1 MAKFDAFAVD
11 TAVLLDEDRVMISK
25 LVAKSAEE
33 QAGYSATDDERRK
46 EEIAMRWHATRRSF
60 DEGAFCDGDE
70 EGWKAYV
77 NGGLVF
83 GVAEVAKLWSTEQF
97 LFSHIENKL
106 MFQEAQPYATAQ
118 QQQAAAQ
125 PDAQP
130 AAEAKEGGAEPAA
143 AQPAQPAQPP
153 VDVFKEL
160 SKKQTRGRVSLR
172 VTKKP
177 KKAVFKQNQ
186 NIVIK
191 GRPIADVD
199 YQNLRSEA
207 ERINQ
212 QPIPLLF
219 KSKNSSEK
227 QRNRFTVNY

>member
-1 MAKFDAFAVD
+1 M
-11 TAVLLDEDRVMISK
+11 
-25 LVAKSAEE
+25 
-33 QAGYSATDDERRK
+33 
-46 EEIAMRWHATRRSF
+46 
-60 DEGAFCDGDE
+60 
-70 EGWKAYV
+70 
-77 NGGLVF
+77 
-83 GVAEVAKLWSTEQF
+83 
-97 LFSHIENKL
+97 
-106 MFQEAQPYATAQ
+106 
-118 QQQAAAQ
+118 
-125 PDAQP
+125 
-130 AAEAKEGGAEPAA
+130 
-143 AQPAQPAQPP
+143 
-153 VDVFKEL
+153 
-160 SKKQTRGRVSLR
+160 R